1 MTAWKCKTRFLQPL
15 KQIFAGEDA
24 RNIPFTYSKKSYPF
38 INYQQLQMD
47 GLDTTLCPKDSVFI
61 NKPLTFWQKY
71 QWWIICGVVL
81 ILSLLIIALVIYRF
95 QQKKITLLS
104 AHDTPL
110 RNMPISY
117 TQIEVFFDKTGQIA
131 DMSYRCGNIIFNDQF
146 TPTTDGSQKNAFSQI
161 EHLTHFMEMVF
172 QEKQTVT
179 FTHYFKQ
186 TNSFYEF
193 ILCPASQNTLWMSL
207 P

>member
-1 MTAWKCKTRFLQPL
+1 MV
-15 KQIFAGEDA
+15 D
-24 RNIPFTYSKKSYPF
+24 Y
-38 INYQQLQMD
+38 
-47 GLDTTLCPKDSVFI
+47 
-61 NKPLTFWQKY
+61 
-71 QWWIICGVVL
+71 CGVVL

-104 AHDTPL
+104 AHDTLL

-161 EHLTHFMEMVF
+161 EHLTHFMEWYS
-172 QEKQTVT
+172 K
-179 FTHYFKQ
+179 K
-186 TNSFYEF
+186 SKR
-193 ILCPASQNTLWMSL
+193 
-207 P
+207 